1 MEYFSDA
8 DEKIVEAAINA
19 EFPGYHFSF
28 MEDPDDASVIFVRL
42 YDVDESCIASFKKRL
57 RHVLRE
63 EIGDMRADL
72 IASVV
77 SSEDTQKYYA
87 EYLRAEVQ
95 VAEDEIDLLLGNSK
109 KEAAGWR
116 LPKNRRC
123 VRWDTPD
130 TLANAKME
138 LDNGYRLAA

>member
-95 VAEDEIDLLLGNSK
+95 VSEDEIALLVGSSKRDKSDWCRPENSVY
-109 KEAAGWR
+109 
-116 LPKNRRC
+116 
-123 VRWDTPD
+123 VRWNTSKSVAKAKPEW
-130 TLANAKME
+130 AN
-138 LDNGYRLAA
+138 DYRNAA